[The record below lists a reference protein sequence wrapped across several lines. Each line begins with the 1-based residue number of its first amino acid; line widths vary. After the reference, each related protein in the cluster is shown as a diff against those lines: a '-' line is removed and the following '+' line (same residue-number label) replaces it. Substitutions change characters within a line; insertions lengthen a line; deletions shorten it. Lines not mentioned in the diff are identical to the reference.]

1 MLLLSCEEVDVVSVY
16 VTLKDVRREIGSFC
30 GSKLPPPLMS
40 PNSHMELVF
49 ISRTL
54 PDAKNYR
61 GFKVS
66 FSFVKGELRFP
77 HQQFHVVSAC
87 GTRNMS
93 VKFA

>member
-1 MLLLSCEEVDVVSVY
+1 MLSFSCEEVDVVTVY
-16 VTLKDVRREIGSFC
+16 VTLDEVRRKIGSYC
-30 GSKLPPPLMS
+30 GSKQPPPLMS
-40 PNSHMELVF
+40 PNSDMELVF
-49 ISRTL
+49 ASRTL